1 MLAENGGRPTLL
13 ILRALGLGDLLAAVP
28 ALRALA
34 DAYPHHRRMLAA
46 PAGLAPLAG
55 LTGVV
60 DGVVDTE
67 PLGPLDDTLGGVDV
81 AVNLHG
87 RGPQSHKVLL
97 GADPGRLFCFSHPE
111 VPESADGPPWR
122 AGEHEVNRWCRLLE
136 AYGIPADPGRLDLRQ
151 PPGPVPQGLCGATI
165 IHPGAASAA
174 RRWPPDRWAA
184 VARAE
189 AEAGRSVIVTGGADE
204 VNFASTVVREAGL
217 EESAVYAGRTDL
229 MGLATLV
236 AAAGRVACGDTG
248 MAHLATALRTP
259 SVVLFGPTSP
269 AEWGPPPDRPWHRAL
284 WKGRWGDPH
293 AGRPDPGLLAIRVHD
308 VVEALVGLPEAV
320 PSGVSG
326 SWPSFSR

>member
-1 MLAENGGRPTLL
+1 M
-13 ILRALGLGDLLAAVP
+13 GDLLAAVP

-204 VNFASTVVREAGL
+204 VNFARTVVREAGL

-229 MGLATLV
+229 VELATLV

-248 MAHLATALRTP
+248 VAHLATALRTP

-284 WKGRWGDPH
+284 WRGRRGDPH